1 MKQSDKSGSPSI
13 EKSTSAQQPPQPPN
27 QGPTTGPT
35 TLSTNESDLSVEQRE
50 GTVSE
55 ASETP
60 LSTAPT
66 SPLSNTSSSY
76 KSGTFIDDTNLA
88 QGLQSV
94 DNGEPQISERA
105 AYGEQ
110 MVGYLI
116 IFPGM
121 LCIDFHLLLTQELLD
136 TSKKVQFDNKRPN
149 DKKFVIGSFPLGSD
163 DQDED
168 ELYINSERDR
178 QRRKS

>member
-13 EKSTSAQQPPQPPN
+13 EKSTSAQQQPPQPPN

-35 TLSTNESDLSVEQRE
+35 TLSTNESDLSVERE

-110 MVGYLI
+110 MVGFYLS
-116 IFPGM
+116 M
-121 LCIDFHLLLTQELLD
+121 
-136 TSKKVQFDNKRPN
+136 NA
-149 DKKFVIGSFPLGSD
+149 
-163 DQDED
+163 
-168 ELYINSERDR
+168 LYRFYVNPPFTHAGIT
-178 QRRKS
+178 

>member
-13 EKSTSAQQPPQPPN
+13 EKSTSAQPQGPPT

-35 TLSTNESDLSVEQRE
+35 TLSINESDLSVEQRE

-76 KSGTFIDDTNLA
+76 KSGTDTNLA

-110 MVGYLI
+110 MVGILLN
-116 IFPGM
+116 FFLG
-121 LCIDFHLLLTQELLD
+121 IDFT
-136 TSKKVQFDNKRPN
+136 
-149 DKKFVIGSFPLGSD
+149 
-163 DQDED
+163 
-168 ELYINSERDR
+168 
-178 QRRKS
+178 